1 MAITLIF
8 LVLLGLFLLFLELF
22 IVPGVTFVGIAGIIL
37 LGFGIYYVYELY
49 GALVGNIS
57 LLVTGALS
65 VFVIVRSVKT
75 RFWKRFS
82 LDEQIDAK
90 ANELPVSIQL
100 GETAVTL
107 SRMRPSG
114 TIKMHDFEVEAE
126 LIDGFAEPGT
136 AVEIVSV
143 DGMKILVKK
152 LNPIV

>member
-37 LGFGIYYVYELY
+37 LGFGIYYVYALY

-114 TIKMHDFEVEAE
+114 TIKIHDFEVEAE

>member
-37 LGFGIYYVYELY
+37 LGFGIYYTYELY

-82 LDEQIDAK
+82 LNEQINSK
-90 ANELPVSIQL
+90 ANELPFTIQP
-100 GETAVTL
+100 GETAVTV
-107 SRMRPSG
+107 SRMRPQG
-114 TIKMHDFEVEAE
+114 TIKLHEFEVEAE

-136 AVEIVSV
+136 AVEIVSI
-143 DGMKILVKK
+143 DGMKILVKN
-152 LNPIV
+152 LTQ

>member
-37 LGFGIYYVYELY
+37 LGFGIYYTYELY

-82 LDEQIDAK
+82 LNEQINSK
-90 ANELPVSIQL
+90 ANELPFTFQP
-100 GETAVTL
+100 GETALTV
-107 SRMRPSG
+107 SRMRPQG
-114 TIKMHDFEVEAE
+114 TIKLHEFEVVAE

-143 DGMKILVKK
+143 DGMKILVKN
-152 LNPIV
+152 LTQ